1 MADKITVKSELEMKK
16 WFENNFNKLGYDK
29 IIKKD
34 GGDFPDFRMLRK
46 GKEIGVELE
55 TKSSHFVLHK
65 HDVKKVD
72 EVVCIDRDLELGIPI
87 IKIKE
92 LVYHPR
98 IERVCV
104 TIDDK
109 LVMKIREILENSDGQ
124 YRNRSH
130 FIEKA
135 IKKFVEENK

>member
-16 WFENNFNKLGYDK
+16 WFENNFEKLGYDK

-34 GGDFPDFRMLRK
+34 GGTFPDFMMLRK

-55 TKSSHFVLHK
+55 TQSSHFILHK

-72 EVVCIDRDLELGIPI
+72 EVICIDRDLELGIPI

-92 LVYHPR
+92 MVYHPK
-98 IERVCV
+98 IERVSA
-104 TIDDK
+104 TMDGK
-109 LVMKIREILENSDGQ
+109 LVKRLRNILESSDK
-124 YRNRSH
+124 YRNMSH
-130 FIEKA
+130 LIETAIEKFL
-135 IKKFVEENK
+135 KEENK

>member
-1 MADKITVKSELEMKK
+1 MIVKSELEMKK
-16 WFENNFNKLGYDK
+16 WFENNFNKLGYDQ
-29 IIKKD
+29 IIKRD
-34 GGDFPDFRMLRK
+34 GGGFPDFRMLRK

-65 HDVKKVD
+65 HDVTKVD
-72 EVVCIDRDLELGIPI
+72 EIVCIDKDLELGIPI

-98 IERVCV
+98 IERICA

-109 LVMKIREILENSDGQ
+109 MVMKIREILENSNGK
-124 YRNRSH
+124 YRNMSH
-130 FIEKA
+130 LIETA
-135 IKKFVEENK
+135 IIRLLNEEKIKEK